1 MEEEEAVA
9 PRSLLAPIV
18 FGQVLS
24 FLVAIGAV
32 CTKMLYTEYKFSSPA
47 LQNMLG
53 YALTFLVFVVPCARH
68 VVEWRAAL
76 AIAVV
81 AVADSQADFLGSL
94 AYSYGVSIA
103 SVGMLSS
110 FTIPCA
116 MLFSYLFLHVRYL
129 RLHYAGCAV
138 AFLGLVFVVLADVD
152 ISNSDQES
160 NANNST
166 EFDERHDPVFG
177 DFLVIVGSAVYAAA
191 NVATEKFVK
200 AKSLIVFLVWLCL
213 FGWCISFIQFLAL
226 EQANLPKVAS
236 NPDIWLLFVPG
247 GVLFCIMY
255 YAIGKYLQLYDSVMF
270 NLSLLTTD
278 VWGIVFGYLLFN
290 ETMHVLKFVGFGF
303 VVVGVYVYN
312 KQDPVRPPAVQKQV
326 AVDEGEEE
334 IQPEPEN
341 GIQLPLCQT

>member
-1 MEEEEAVA
+1 MVGPNLMADEREEEVDPQTPP

-53 YALTFLVFVVPCARH
+53 YALTFMVFVIPCAQH
-68 VVEWRAAL
+68 VVEWKAAL
-76 AIAVV
+76 AIALV
-81 AVADSQADFLGSL
+81 AIADSQADFLGSL

-103 SVGMLSS
+103 SVGMLAS

-129 RLHYAGCAV
+129 RLHFAGCLV

-152 ISNSDQES
+152 ISNNNGTE
-160 NANNST
+160 ALNST
-166 EFDERHDPVFG
+166 TPEFDDRHDPVFG

-200 AKSLIVFLVWLCL
+200 AKSLIVYLVWLCL
-213 FGWCISFIQFLAL
+213 FGWCISCIQFLAL
-226 EQANLPKVAS
+226 EQENLAKVAN
-236 NPDIWLLFVPG
+236 NPDIWLLFVPA
-247 GVLFCIMY
+247 GVLFCVSY
-255 YAIGKYLQLYDSVMF
+255 YTIGKYLQLYDSVMF

-278 VWGIVFGYLLFN
+278 VWGILFGAHSSSHSATSGRRGRGGN
-290 ETMHVLKFVGFGF
+290 PTG
-303 VVVGVYVYN
+303 
-312 KQDPVRPPAVQKQV
+312 
-326 AVDEGEEE
+326 
-334 IQPEPEN
+334 
-341 GIQLPLCQT
+341 T